1 MSKIWN
7 MLVYVT
13 GTNTVLYTLFI
24 ILKKTDLLLNGK
36 FGLAW
41 YDKLVFSGFYII
53 LNLVFP
59 IYLLYMYGTIDL
71 DTIND
76 CLKKDKGITMFIYLF
91 VLLFGTAL
99 TIYIFIYLLK
109 ILGGK

>member
-1 MSKIWN
+1 MKI
-7 MLVYVT
+7 
-13 GTNTVLYTLFI
+13 F
-24 ILKKTDLLLNGK
+24 LKGGK
-36 FGLAW
+36 DNSSHDKSLCFHCQYY

-109 ILGGK
+109 TLGGK